1 MRPWAYFTDAEKG
14 PELHRAKQGE
24 TVDKQLV
31 VNVKAMFAVIL
42 TQELKNHVFSHKI
55 DSRNDQRDSAPC

>member
-1 MRPWAYFTDAEKG
+1 MAEKTRQLLPG
-14 PELHRAKQGE
+14 QQCE
-24 TVDKQLV
+24 TVDKQLA

>member
-1 MRPWAYFTDAEKG
+1 MAEKS
-14 PELHRAKQGE
+14 PELLPGQQGE
-24 TVDKQLV
+24 TVDKQLA

>member
-1 MRPWAYFTDAEKG
+1 MAEKS
-14 PELHRAKQGE
+14 PELLPGQQGE
-24 TVDKQLV
+24 TVDKQLT

-55 DSRNDQRDSAPC
+55 DSRNDQRDSAPR